1 MTVVLED
8 VSLRDGLQGELRL
21 FTLDEKLAI
30 VGQLVEAGF
39 RRLQVGSFVHPDR
52 LPQMADTDI
61 LVTRVRA
68 AYPLLCCTGL
78 VLNERGLARALACGL
93 GHVSLSVSLSDSH
106 SRRNVGRP
114 ATEAL
119 EAICALV
126 SRAVNAGLVVRAGLM
141 CAFGC
146 PDEGPIPAGVVLAA
160 AEQLAAAGAA
170 GVNLADTAGM
180 AGPMQVRALVGRMR
194 AALPDLDLSLHLHD
208 TRGLGLVNL
217 LAGYEA
223 GVRLFDV
230 AAGGLGGC
238 PFLPGAAGNVAAEE
252 AVHLFQTM
260 GIDCG
265 IDLALLCRVV
275 RLYENLLARPL
286 PGRIARVLSGFEQD
300 SDGKLLPGDNAV
312 P

>member
-93 GHVSLSVSLSDSH
+93 GHVSLSVSVSDSH

-126 SRAVNAGLVVRAGLM
+126 SRAVNAG
-141 CAFGC
+141 
-146 PDEGPIPAGVVLAA
+146 
-160 AEQLAAAGAA
+160 
-170 GVNLADTAGM
+170 
-180 AGPMQVRALVGRMR
+180 
-194 AALPDLDLSLHLHD
+194 
-208 TRGLGLVNL
+208 
-217 LAGYEA
+217 
-223 GVRLFDV
+223 
-230 AAGGLGGC
+230 
-238 PFLPGAAGNVAAEE
+238 
-252 AVHLFQTM
+252 
-260 GIDCG
+260 
-265 IDLALLCRVV
+265 
-275 RLYENLLARPL
+275 
-286 PGRIARVLSGFEQD
+286 
-300 SDGKLLPGDNAV
+300 
-312 P
+312 